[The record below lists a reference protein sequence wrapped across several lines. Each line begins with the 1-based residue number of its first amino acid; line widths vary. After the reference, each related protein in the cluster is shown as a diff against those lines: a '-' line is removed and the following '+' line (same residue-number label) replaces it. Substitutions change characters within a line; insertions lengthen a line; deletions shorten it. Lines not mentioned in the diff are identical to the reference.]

1 MKRTWTYLAFLPFTA
16 AMGLTGA
23 KAEEMGKAGAW
34 GEAEIPEDEEGGA
47 SSSQGSRGEGGEGG
61 PSDPEVPSPSEAADG
76 GGSFGGANG
85 FDPALDTGYV
95 KPIGPPIIHDGS
107 MYMPAGGGHGPVG
120 HHSGGGTVTVSGS
133 GDRMVQK
140 AVYSKDAGPGGWD
153 FKGKMPAQNPG
164 PSDGVPIDDS
174 GYVEPNPQDADAMM
188 ILLGGLAEGVGEGA
202 ESSGEIVFD
211 IVDYG
216 ALTIGY
222 GYATYGAAGSED
234 AFAETFATVSG
245 ADMVF
250 SYHDSDSHG
259 PMAYST
265 THVVAID
272 FEGQFEPSNHND
284 LGEVFWHQL
293 LADGPFNQWDIQ
305 DEDDDVSV
313 DGNTSMLSFS
323 ADMPGYGN
331 LSAAEF
337 ATLVFD
343 NIGSSVSFSL
353 SGDQSDLSMIG
364 EAQGVETLTSAQGSV
379 IEITDQFSSVSG
391 LAVGIA

>member
-23 KAEEMGKAGAW
+23 KAEEMAKAGAW
-34 GEAEIPEDEEGGA
+34 GEEEVPEDEADGKSSSDDNGEESEAGAQSEAKAPSLGGA
-47 SSSQGSRGEGGEGG
+47 E
-61 PSDPEVPSPSEAADG
+61 DG
-76 GGSFGGANG
+76 GAGYAGTGGYS
-85 FDPALDTGYV
+85 PALDTGYV
-95 KPIGPPIIHDGS
+95 NPIGPPIVHDGS
-107 MYMPAGGGHGPVG
+107 MYMPAGGGYGPAFHHGGGGSVYVG
-120 HHSGGGTVTVSGS
+120 GSGGGSQVIQKTVYT
-133 GDRMVQK
+133 K
-140 AVYSKDAGPGGWD
+140 AVGPGWEYGS
-153 FKGKMPAQNPG
+153 KIPA
-164 PSDGVPIDDS
+164 PSDGIPLDES
-174 GYVEPNPQDADAMM
+174 GYVEPDPQDADAMM

-216 ALTIGY
+216 AITIGY
-222 GYATYGAAGSED
+222 GYAFYGAAGSED
-234 AFAETFATVSG
+234 AFADTFATVSG

-284 LGEVFWHQL
+284 LGEVFWRQL
-293 LADGPFNQWDIQ
+293 LADGPFEPWDIQ
-305 DEDDDVSV
+305 DEDNDVSV
-313 DGNTSMLSFS
+313 DGNTSMLTFS
-323 ADMPGYGN
+323 ADLPGYGS

-337 ATLVFD
+337 ATLAFD
-343 NIGSSVSFSL
+343 SIGSSVNFSL
-353 SGDQSDLSMIG
+353 GGDQSNLQMIG

-391 LAVGIA
+391 LAVGVA